1 MNRSDVA
8 DNGAHYFRCDLQVHT
23 PRDDR
28 WVGPQPTDDAGRA
41 AYAISL
47 VDACRRLGLQAIA
60 ITDHHDFT
68 FVPYVRAAAQ
78 AEVGAD
84 GSTLAAVDRLV
95 VFPGLEL
102 TLGVPCQALLLFDT
116 DLPDE
121 RLPDVL
127 SALSIDPVDP
137 SLPAVPPVQRLAHIN
152 SLAALHDLLEL
163 RDFLKGRYIV
173 LPNVTDGGHE
183 TLMRKGMASKY
194 GDMPCVGGYLDGAIE
209 KIGTGNRRIFDGE
222 DPAWGSK
229 RIAVVQTSDSRH
241 EDHRTLGVPSSW
253 IKWAAPTAE
262 ALRQAC
268 LAEESRIAHTQPSL
282 PTAVLRRVSVS
293 NSMFLG
299 PVDLELNPQYTA
311 IIGGRGTGKS
321 TILDYLRWA
330 LCDTENAL
338 PHSDEAGDPAARQR
352 RLIDATLRPLDATV
366 DVEFE
371 INAIR
376 HVVRRRSS
384 SSELTVKIGSGELRT
399 VTESEVRELLPIQ
412 GYSQK
417 QLSSV
422 AVRMDEL
429 MRFVTSPIRKK
440 LAEIDRSIDDAAARL
455 REIHASLQRRRSLTT
470 STARLEL
477 QVGSLTQQAESL
489 RASLTAVSEEDRSVL
504 GSKAAYDAARL
515 AYETQADTLDRGIR
529 VAERLDEL
537 LVEAL
542 NRLPVLPSVPTDL
555 VDDLETV
562 DHQLR
567 SALTTFRVAGTA
579 AGDQLKDRANAE
591 LKASLSAV
599 EAQLDEFDQRYEEVK
614 ARSTAHDEQLAELA
628 DLERRQTDASR
639 QLAAQRQELQA
650 LGDPGTQL
658 DAVRGGLF
666 DLYGQ
671 RSAELE
677 AQCEALS
684 SASGGLLR
692 ATLRRGQG
700 LNSVF
705 EALRGAVSGSNL
717 RGSKIEAFFDALRA
731 EQDPHET
738 WQLALSDLENLAQ
751 LDGETAPTTESAPT
765 LGRLGFPAADLQR
778 IASKLTSDG
787 WLVLALTRIEDEPE
801 FEYQTR
807 DGEYIAFADASA
819 GQQATALIKV
829 LLGQPGP
836 PLVVDQPEDDL
847 DSQVVLD
854 IVRRIWSA
862 KQQRQLIFTS
872 HNANL
877 VVNGDAELVVCC
889 DYRIAGEQ
897 SRGRIKLE
905 GAIDLP
911 EVRDE
916 ITTVMEGGEKAFR
929 LRKDKYGF

>member
-1 MNRSDVA
+1 MA
-8 DNGAHYFRCDLQVHT
+8 DKGAHYFRCDFQVHS
-23 PRDDR
+23 PRDNQ
-28 WVGPQPTDDAGRA
+28 WTGPQPTDDAGRA
-41 AYAISL
+41 AYATSL
-47 VDACRRLGLQAIA
+47 VSACRESGIQAIA

-68 FVPYVRAAAQ
+68 FVPFVRAAAS
-78 AEVGAD
+78 AEVPDD
-84 GSTLAAVDRLV
+84 GSVLPESDRLV

-102 TLGVPCQALLLFDT
+102 TLGVPCQALLLLDT
-116 DLPDE
+116 DFPDE

-137 SLPAVPPVQRLAHIN
+137 SLPSLPPVTRLDHID
-152 SLAALHDLLEL
+152 SLAGLHEILDTREY
-163 RDFLKGRYIV
+163 LKGRYIV
-173 LPNVTDGGHE
+173 LPNVTDKGHG
-183 TLMRKGMASKY
+183 TLMRSGMANKY
-194 GDMPCVGGYLDGAIE
+194 REMPCVGGYLDGTVDR
-209 KIGTGNRRIFDGE
+209 KIGKGNRRIFDGH
-222 DPAWGSK
+222 DAARGNK
-229 RIAVVQTSDSRH
+229 RLAVVQTSDSRH
-241 EDHRTLGVPSSW
+241 GDHRALGEPSSW

-268 LAEESRIAHTQPSL
+268 LAEESRIAHTQPTL
-282 PTAVLRRVSVS
+282 PSTVLRRISVS

-330 LCDTENAL
+330 LCDAENAL
-338 PHSDEAGDPAARQR
+338 PQSDEAGDPAARQK

-371 INAIR
+371 VNAIR

-384 SSELTVKIGSGELRT
+384 SPELTLKIGTGEFRP
-399 VTESEVRELLPIQ
+399 VREAEVRELLPIQ
-412 GYSQK
+412 AYSQK

-440 LAEIDRSIDDAAARL
+440 LAEIDRNTDDAAARL
-455 REIHASLQRRRSLTT
+455 REIYASLQRYRSLTG
-470 STARLEL
+470 SVRRLEL
-477 QVGSLTQQAESL
+477 QVGSLTQQAENLRGSL
-489 RASLTAVSEEDRSVL
+489 SAVSDEDREVL
-504 GSKAAYDAARL
+504 SSKAAYDTARV
-515 AYETQADTLDRGIR
+515 AYETQADTLDRGLR

-537 LVEAL
+537 LGEEL
-542 NRLPVLPSVPTDL
+542 NRLPDVPSEPTDVVDVL
-555 VDDLETV
+555 QTVDD
-562 DHQLR
+562 QLR
-567 SALTTFRVAGTA
+567 SALTTFRDA
-579 AGDQLKDRANAE
+579 ASSAAEELRLRASNE
-591 LKASLSAV
+591 LEAALIAV
-599 EAQLDEFDQRYEEVK
+599 SSQLDEFDRHYEEVK
-614 ARSTAHDEQLAELA
+614 ARSTAHNEQLAELA
-628 DLERRQTDASR
+628 DLERRQSDASR
-639 QLAAQRQELQA
+639 QLASQRQELQE
-650 LGDPGTQL
+650 LGDPASQL
-658 DAVRGGLF
+658 QEARAQLF
-666 DLYGQ
+666 GLYGE
-671 RSAELE
+671 RSNEIE

-692 ATLRRGQG
+692 ATLRKGQG
-700 LNSVF
+700 LDSVL

-717 RGSKIEAFFDALRA
+717 RGSKIEAFFEALSV
-731 EQDPHET
+731 EQDPHQT
-738 WQLALSDLENLAQ
+738 WQLALSELEELAR

-807 DGEYIAFADASA
+807 DGEYIAFGDASA

-847 DSQVVLD
+847 DSQVVLE
-854 IVRRIWSA
+854 VVERIWSA
-862 KQQRQLIFTS
+862 KRQRQLVFTS

-897 SRGRIKLE
+897 SRGRIKLQ

-911 EVRDE
+911 EVRNE
-916 ITTVMEGGEKAFR
+916 ITIVMEGGERAFR